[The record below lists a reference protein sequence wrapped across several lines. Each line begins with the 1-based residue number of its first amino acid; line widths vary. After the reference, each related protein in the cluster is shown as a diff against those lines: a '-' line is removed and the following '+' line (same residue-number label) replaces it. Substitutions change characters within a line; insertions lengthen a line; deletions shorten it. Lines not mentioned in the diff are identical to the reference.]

1 MNTNILAKKYA
12 QAFLDTHGH
21 LITHDVVQAVK
32 EAALFLAKRND
43 SLFFL
48 RLSVIN
54 EDTKKSMLLEIARLF
69 GLQEPLAPLLDLLA
83 RHNRA
88 FLLKEVLE
96 QMYIL
101 YNERMNIM
109 EFNVEGVYPLNENE
123 LLNIRQFLEAKTG
136 KKIILNPVIDAS
148 LVAGLS
154 IKSTTLM
161 WEFSVRKQLDQLKAL
176 LRGEAWK

>member
-12 QAFLDTHGH
+12 QAFLDTYAH
-21 LITHDVVQAVK
+21 LVTDEVIQAVK
-32 EAALFLAKRND
+32 AAALFLAKRND

-54 EDTKKSMLLEIARLF
+54 EDTKKSMLLEVARLF
-69 GLQEPLAPLLDLLA
+69 DLQKSLAPLLELLA

-88 FLLKEVLE
+88 FLLKDVLE
-96 QMYIL
+96 QMCIL

-109 EFNVEGVYPLNENE
+109 EFNVDGVYALNENE
-123 LLNIRQFLEAKTG
+123 LLQIRQFLAAKTG
-136 KKIILNPVIDAS
+136 KKIVLYPGIEPS
-148 LVAGLS
+148 LIAGIS
-154 IKSTTLM
+154 IKSSTLM